1 MKPSILLYSAEF
13 IKVFL
18 VLIILTCLTQWF
30 YLNCRQI
37 LKILGFFSEPQQAP
51 ISFVPATLQTADA
64 TSSLPGATL
73 MWVRCCS
80 TNRMHIQIF
89 VDSSDMGLWNGAWT
103 LRHAAILWWQVA
115 ISEVHKEMSTTKR
128 YWLEQPRWLFGVMSG
143 DCALGLDS
151 MNWSPSKLYS
161 SCTIH
166 RVRQAG
172 AGGWSWSAVREKH
185 CSAGWSWRNVRKK
198 YCSSPT
204 AEHGEWLNVPSSR
217 CGSPSIVGPGKAK
230 GQSLGSLQERNPYYL
245 INIIA
250 FPETRKSD
258 RSSCI
263 PFVGSRNLTN
273 LL

>member
-1 MKPSILLYSAEF
+1 M
-13 IKVFL
+13 
-18 VLIILTCLTQWF
+18 
-30 YLNCRQI
+30 LNKYPNLRTPLSSFVNQRNMHTTLPRQI

-128 YWLEQPRWLFGVMSG
+128 YWLEQPRWLFRVMSG

-161 SCTIH
+161 SCTIMAKCPIVEVWESLDC
-166 RVRQAG
+166 RPRQSKRTELRLFTG
-172 AGGWSWSAVREKH
+172 
-185 CSAGWSWRNVRKK
+185 
-198 YCSSPT
+198 T
-204 AEHGEWLNVPSSR
+204 
-217 CGSPSIVGPGKAK
+217 
-230 GQSLGSLQERNPYYL
+230 
-245 INIIA
+245 
-250 FPETRKSD
+250 
-258 RSSCI
+258 
-263 PFVGSRNLTN
+263 
-273 LL
+273 

>member
-1 MKPSILLYSAEF
+1 VKPSILLYSAEF

-128 YWLEQPRWLFGVMSG
+128 YWLEQPRWLFRVMSG

-161 SCTIH
+161 SCTIRAWSH
-166 RVRQAG
+166 RRGVGVPRLQAQ
-172 AGGWSWSAVREKH
+172 
-185 CSAGWSWRNVRKK
+185 
-198 YCSSPT
+198 
-204 AEHGEWLNVPSSR
+204 
-217 CGSPSIVGPGKAK
+217 AK
-230 GQSLGSLQERNPYYL
+230 Q
-245 INIIA
+245 
-250 FPETRKSD
+250 KD
-258 RSSCI
+258 RA
-263 PFVGSRNLTN
+263 
-273 LL
+273 